1 MFKTGARTCIR
12 VVICCCH
19 DAHVEASDL
28 SKHSKSLG
36 RNEVSESEYRQQTKG
51 GFWRRYNV
59 QNEEAKNRRSWRL
72 GRLPASSAGQP
83 RLADGAPGCAQP
95 VQIVAGLDE
104 QVADHPGNDRAV
116 HLRYDGEPV
125 KVRGQR
131 DRERE
136 LSCIVVRL
144 VRGQ

>member
-1 MFKTGARTCIR
+1 VNTDNRQKAAFGDGTTYKMRKRRIGGAG
-12 VVICCCH
+12 
-19 DAHVEASDL
+19 DL
-28 SKHSKSLG
+28 DGCQLL
-36 RNEVSESEYRQQTKG
+36 QQ
-51 GFWRRYNV
+51 
-59 QNEEAKNRRSWRL
+59 
-72 GRLPASSAGQP
+72 AGVARQP

-144 VRGQ
+144 VRGQYNPRYFKYGQLC